1 MKHGSEGGTV
11 EPSFIMASM
20 HLRIAY
26 LKLSNLSVFH
36 PCRIRGSIV
45 SDYALWNCESCL
57 TSRLKV
63 IREKKVQCGRMI
75 GGMGAIAPVLP
86 RVANSTARTLSL
98 AASDQISLFWESISG
113 TRLVNTT
120 QKM

>member
-26 LKLSNLSVFH
+26 LRLSNLSVFH
-36 PCRIRGSIV
+36 LCRIRGSIV
-45 SDYALWNCESCL
+45 SDYALWSCESCL

-75 GGMGAIAPVLP
+75 GGMGAIAPDGKGTSFADLVWKPVVLIEMK
-86 RVANSTARTLSL
+86 RRGEDL
-98 AASDQISLFWESISG
+98 
-113 TRLVNTT
+113 TRHYR
-120 QKM
+120 QAFDYWA